1 MNKLEENLE
10 RMENGLPPLE
20 GWDEWAKHQKPVSEE
35 HSKEVDKALGI
46 VRDENGKVIREESL

>member
-46 VRDENGKVIREESL
+46 VRDESGRVIG